1 MKLKYNYWKTDNC
14 DIKFDNKT
22 KIVST
27 SFLVNNLR
35 KVMLEMDSLDII
47 TIIKKLGRKIF
58 VSLYNNNIKI
68 I

>member
-35 KVMLEMDSLDII
+35 KVMLEMDS
-47 TIIKKLGRKIF
+47 
-58 VSLYNNNIKI
+58 
-68 I
+68 